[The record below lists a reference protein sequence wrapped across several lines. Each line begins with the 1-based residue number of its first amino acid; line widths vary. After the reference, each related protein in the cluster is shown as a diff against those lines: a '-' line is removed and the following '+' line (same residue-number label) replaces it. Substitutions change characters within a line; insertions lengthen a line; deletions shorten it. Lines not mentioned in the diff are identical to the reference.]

1 MGFFLF
7 VLCMLSITFRKYF
20 PLASRFTVRRI
31 LVGELAK
38 GFESREVLPL
48 ALKYTFGRRA
58 DKKHVPVL
66 HLFHLGPDA
75 DRPVASGA
83 EDNTRPLDGLEG
95 GFCAFRLEIGL
106 HDAEL
111 LDGWVVEDGGRGGRI
126 GGGVEGHVGVIGRGH
141 FLLRDGGV
149 RVG

>member
-1 MGFFLF
+1 MP
-7 VLCMLSITFRKYF
+7 SITFRNGF
-20 PLASRFTVRRI
+20 FLASSFTVRRI
-31 LVGELAK
+31 LIGEFAK
-38 GFESREVLPL
+38 GLESRELLPL
-48 ALKYTFGRRA
+48 ALKHTLGRRA
-58 DKKHVPVL
+58 DKKHIPVL
-66 HLFHLGPDA
+66 HLLHLGSDA

-83 EDNTRPLDGLEG
+83 EDDTRPLDGLEG

-126 GGGVEGHVGVIGRGH
+126 GGSVEGHVGVIGMGH